1 MMPGTSS
8 DAAEMAVMGL
18 DTSVLAPAI
27 ILLSRSWRGWRVLAW
42 PATLALPAFVIAHA
56 AVTVWM
62 TVTMPPWSADLAFQ
76 ALLIAISFVFWLPV
90 IGRSRRL
97 SDGGQMVYLFLA
109 MPAMDLAGVFVVLH
123 GDATGGLAMIVAM
136 LPVGGAAVLL
146 TWRWMLAEAVAA
158 EVVELERPT
167 RLRAG
172 PRGTRV
178 SGKGLAAHGRTASS
192 RAADRAQAHR

>member
-1 MMPGTSS
+1 
-8 DAAEMAVMGL
+8 V
-18 DTSVLAPAI
+18 
-27 ILLSRSWRGWRVLAW
+27 
-42 PATLALPAFVIAHA
+42 
-56 AVTVWM
+56 
-62 TVTMPPWSADLAFQ
+62 
-76 ALLIAISFVFWLPV
+76 LIAISLVFWLPV

-97 SDGGQMVYLFLA
+97 SDAGQTVYLFLA

-167 RLRAG
+167 RLRAV

-178 SGKGLAAHGRTASS
+178 SGEGLAAHGRTAGGRAAS
-192 RAADRAQAHR
+192 RARAHR